1 MKVKW
6 QSDAPNMELVI
17 PKGQYLPYELPVA
30 TKEVLGGVKVDGDT
44 INITSDGVISAQKVD
59 LSGVATKVELEEVE
73 NKIPDTSGLATK
85 NELATVESKIPDT
98 SGLATKTELTAVENK
113 IPDVSGFA
121 TKDEIPNVS
130 GLATKVELNEVAATI
145 PSSDDLA
152 TKAELNAVQSSIP
165 DTTGLATKVELSNVE
180 AKIPDI
186 SGLATKAEL
195 PTEYVKSVNSAN
207 NALTFTTNS
216 NNTVEYKPIFYV
228 NATMDGLSGGSL
240 VQRGGE
246 ITADKTYD
254 EINNAL
260 IAGKMVQLKIVNTKY
275 NANDYWV
282 MTSALVCNSDTTK
295 SIIFF
300 GHGKL
305 GSDNAYVSKSTYWTY
320 KAVVYDNNTWV
331 FEGDNI
337 CRTAIT
343 QSEQFV
349 REQAFATQASLS
361 NVEAKIPDISGL
373 ATKVELSNVAADIP
387 GTYLEVANLG
397 NGSLTI
403 INNKGESVTFTPST
417 GGAVDSVNGQTG
429 TVVLDIPTKVSE
441 LENDSGYLTSHQDIS
456 NLATKVE
463 LSTVE
468 AKIPDTSNFA
478 TKNEV
483 SSVEAKIP
491 TTYLKSATVNNNKL
505 TITNA
510 DDTSI
515 EFSGGS
521 SGGGGSSG
529 SLIPVYSFT
538 SGQELTA
545 EEKGQLDIIKNNP
558 KSVIVYID
566 GLKANNIYSASNT
579 IAFTV
584 GGDANIDVT
593 EYSNGDKASYK
604 PQHGGLYLYSFY
616 NTYIY
621 DTVLGKNV
629 KVDNTKIK
637 KVRSGDFIVTNINSS
652 GSYSSLNEDFI
663 VDWIHNPNQYNVTVD
678 NKPVIYVNNNSN
690 STSVEVYTLTPGYGG
705 ITLGG
710 TSLYFSDNK
719 KLAFNSN
726 STQYY
731 AMAGTTLLDSSNWQN
746 YISLGGQSSWTY
758 TPGTSDSSL
767 YNATELIIYWHKDY
781 QYYYCNYYKFDQ
793 GSGSTLGGN
802 YQWQTFNAYD
812 HSDGSGTSSWH
823 YDGSNINTSNMAI
836 LGLYYKT

>member
-30 TKEVLGGVKVDGDT
+30 TKEVLGGVKIDGDT
-44 INITSDGVISAQKVD
+44 INITGDGVISAQKV
-59 LSGVATKVELEEVE
+59 
-73 NKIPDTSGLATK
+73 DTSGLATK
-85 NELATVESKIPDT
+85 NELVTVESKIPDT

-165 DTTGLATKVELSNVE
+165 DTTGLATKVELS
-180 AKIPDI
+180 
-186 SGLATKAEL
+186 
-195 PTEYVKSVNSAN
+195 
-207 NALTFTTNS
+207 
-216 NNTVEYKPIFYV
+216 
-228 NATMDGLSGGSL
+228 
-240 VQRGGE
+240 
-246 ITADKTYD
+246 
-254 EINNAL
+254 
-260 IAGKMVQLKIVNTKY
+260 
-275 NANDYWV
+275 
-282 MTSALVCNSDTTK
+282 
-295 SIIFF
+295 
-300 GHGKL
+300 
-305 GSDNAYVSKSTYWTY
+305 
-320 KAVVYDNNTWV
+320 
-331 FEGDNI
+331 
-337 CRTAIT
+337 
-343 QSEQFV
+343 
-349 REQAFATQASLS
+349 
-361 NVEAKIPDISGL
+361 
-373 ATKVELSNVAADIP
+373 
-387 GTYLEVANLG
+387 
-397 NGSLTI
+397 
-403 INNKGESVTFTPST
+403 
-417 GGAVDSVNGQTG
+417 
-429 TVVLDIPTKVSE
+429 
-441 LENDSGYLTSHQDIS
+441 
-456 NLATKVE
+456 
-463 LSTVE
+463 TVE

-515 EFSGGS
+515 EFTGGGSGGS
-521 SGGGGSSG
+521 SGSS
-529 SLIPVYSFT
+529 IPVYSFT
-538 SGQELTA
+538 SGQELTV
-545 EEKGQLDIIKNNP
+545 EEKGQLDVIKDNP

-593 EYSNGDKASYK
+593 EYSNGDRASYK

-616 NTYIY
+616 KTFIY
-621 DTVLGKNV
+621 DSVLGENV
-629 KVDNTKIK
+629 KVNDTKIT
-637 KVRSGDFIVTNINSS
+637 KVRSGDFIVTDINSS
-652 GSYSSLNEDFI
+652 GSYASLDKDFI

-678 NKPVIYVNNNSN
+678 NKPVFYVDNDKN
-690 STSVEVYTLTPGYGG
+690 STSVSIYTLTPEYGG
-705 ITLGG
+705 LKLAG
-710 TSLYFSDNK
+710 TTLYFSDNK
-719 KLAFNSN
+719 KLAFDSN

-731 AMAGTTLLDSSNWQN
+731 AMADKTLLDSQNWQN
-746 YISLGGQSSWTY
+746 YISLGGQSSWIY
-758 TPGTSDSSL
+758 TNSTNDSSL

-781 QYYYCNYYKFDQ
+781 QKYYCNYYKFDQ
-793 GSGSTLGGN
+793 DNYSTLGGN

-823 YDGSNINTSNMAI
+823 YDGSNINSSNMEI

>member
-17 PKGQYLPYELPVA
+17 PTGQYLPYELPVA

-44 INITSDGVISAQKVD
+44 INITSDGVISTQKVD

-85 NELATVESKIPDT
+85 SELATVESKIPDT
-98 SGLATKTELTAVENK
+98 SGLATKIELTAVENK

-145 PSSDDLA
+145 PSSDDFA
-152 TKAELNAVQSSIP
+152 TKVELNAVQSSIP
-165 DTTGLATKVELSNVE
+165 DTSGLATKVELSNVE

-228 NATMDGLSGGSL
+228 NATMNGLSGGSL

-260 IAGKMVQLKIVNTKY
+260 IAGKMVQLKIVDTKY
-275 NANDYWV
+275 NANDCWV

-343 QSEQFV
+343 ESEKFV
-349 REQAFATQASLS
+349 REQAFATQTSLS

-373 ATKVELSNVAADIP
+373 ATKVELSNVAANIP
-387 GTYLEVANLG
+387 ETYLEVANLG
-397 NGSLTI
+397 DGSLTI

-417 GGAVDSVNGQTG
+417 GGGAVDSVNGQTG

-515 EFSGGS
+515 EFTGGG
-521 SGGGGSSG
+521 SGGGGVQLDYDISSTATFTDQDKEVMKSAIKFGTGFSIDRCQVIRTISLGSRRIFIIFRPNGATDNHVVGYQVDIDADKNVTSSVFTTFIDYVLVGNNSAISGDIITSDNWNSYINISEWTKADSKHDSNLYNAKQLWVVAMSG
-529 SLIPVYSFT
+529 SSYYEGIFRFDYSYAT
-538 SGQELTA
+538 
-545 EEKGQLDIIKNNP
+545 
-558 KSVIVYID
+558 
-566 GLKANNIYSASNT
+566 
-579 IAFTV
+579 
-584 GGDANIDVT
+584 
-593 EYSNGDKASYK
+593 
-604 PQHGGLYLYSFY
+604 
-616 NTYIY
+616 
-621 DTVLGKNV
+621 TVLG
-629 KVDNTKIK
+629 DC
-637 KVRSGDFIVTNINSS
+637 TNIDFRLDDTFPF
-652 GSYSSLNEDFI
+652 SYD
-663 VDWIHNPNQYNVTVD
+663 
-678 NKPVIYVNNNSN
+678 
-690 STSVEVYTLTPGYGG
+690 
-705 ITLGG
+705 G
-710 TSLYFSDNK
+710 TS
-719 KLAFNSN
+719 
-726 STQYY
+726 
-731 AMAGTTLLDSSNWQN
+731 
-746 YISLGGQSSWTY
+746 
-758 TPGTSDSSL
+758 
-767 YNATELIIYWHKDY
+767 
-781 QYYYCNYYKFDQ
+781 
-793 GSGSTLGGN
+793 
-802 YQWQTFNAYD
+802 
-812 HSDGSGTSSWH
+812 
-823 YDGSNINTSNMAI
+823 INTSGGVIVAV
-836 LGLYYKT
+836 YYKT

>member
-17 PKGQYLPYELPVA
+17 PTGQYLPYELPVA

-44 INITSDGVISAQKVD
+44 INITSDGVISTQKVD

-85 NELATVESKIPDT
+85 SELATVESKIPDT
-98 SGLATKTELTAVENK
+98 SGLATKIELTAVENK

-145 PSSDDLA
+145 PSSDDFA
-152 TKAELNAVQSSIP
+152 TKAELDAVQSSIP
-165 DTTGLATKVELSNVE
+165 DTSGLATKVELSNVE

-228 NATMDGLSGGSL
+228 NATMNGLSGGSL

-260 IAGKMVQLKIVNTKY
+260 IAGKMVQLKIVDTKY
-275 NANDYWV
+275 NANDCWV

-343 QSEQFV
+343 ESEKFV
-349 REQAFATQASLS
+349 REQAFATQTSLS

-373 ATKVELSNVAADIP
+373 ATKVELSNVAANIP
-387 GTYLEVANLG
+387 ETYLEVANLG
-397 NGSLTI
+397 DGSLTI

-417 GGAVDSVNGQTG
+417 GGGAVDSVNGQTG

-515 EFSGGS
+515 EFTGGG
-521 SGGGGSSG
+521 SGGGGVQLDYDISSTATFTDQDKEVMKSAIKFGTGFSIDRCQVIRTISLGSRRIFIIFRPNGATDNHVVGYQVDIDADKNVTSSVFTTFIDYVLVGNNSAISGDIITSDNWNSYINISEWTKADSKHDSNLYNAKQLWVVAMSG
-529 SLIPVYSFT
+529 SSYYEGIFRFDYSYAT
-538 SGQELTA
+538 
-545 EEKGQLDIIKNNP
+545 
-558 KSVIVYID
+558 
-566 GLKANNIYSASNT
+566 
-579 IAFTV
+579 
-584 GGDANIDVT
+584 
-593 EYSNGDKASYK
+593 
-604 PQHGGLYLYSFY
+604 
-616 NTYIY
+616 
-621 DTVLGKNV
+621 TVLG
-629 KVDNTKIK
+629 DC
-637 KVRSGDFIVTNINSS
+637 TNIDFRLDDTFPF
-652 GSYSSLNEDFI
+652 SYD
-663 VDWIHNPNQYNVTVD
+663 
-678 NKPVIYVNNNSN
+678 
-690 STSVEVYTLTPGYGG
+690 
-705 ITLGG
+705 G
-710 TSLYFSDNK
+710 TS
-719 KLAFNSN
+719 
-726 STQYY
+726 
-731 AMAGTTLLDSSNWQN
+731 
-746 YISLGGQSSWTY
+746 
-758 TPGTSDSSL
+758 
-767 YNATELIIYWHKDY
+767 
-781 QYYYCNYYKFDQ
+781 
-793 GSGSTLGGN
+793 
-802 YQWQTFNAYD
+802 
-812 HSDGSGTSSWH
+812 
-823 YDGSNINTSNMAI
+823 INTSGGVIVAV
-836 LGLYYKT
+836 YYKT